1 MLELLT
7 SEIEEKKSIY
17 LKKTEALKY
26 KNTIVKLCLFQ
37 FFMGFYLISAVLIPF
52 YLNWAQISLFEISFL
67 QSVYMIGIV
76 IFGIPCGAIA
86 DKLGRKYCLFLAGFS
101 SAIAALIYGM
111 LSNLIIF
118 VIGEIF
124 FAFGTAMMTGSAES
138 YVFDYLKIIGKQK
151 EYPKISAK
159 IESFFLLGVII
170 SAPMGTILT
179 YFLYFPIV
187 MMLMAIPYLISAIIA
202 LTLNKVKSNENK
214 AKNLSKLIF
223 SGFKKIQNN
232 KTVKII
238 AIDLILFEA
247 LVMILVFYYPFYL
260 YETLNIPIIFV
271 GIFNSILNIT
281 QIIIMNLIM
290 NYATR
295 DENRKLLL
303 KLSAMIPG
311 VLYILLALILQTSF
325 IIACILFIIGIGLS
339 RRILSINAINKQIG
353 KENRTIILNTID
365 ICVMMVDVF
374 IIPAISFLV
383 LINING
389 FFIISGLL
397 LILLTLKSQIKN
409 HHV

>member
-1 MLELLT
+1 MLELLA
-7 SEIEEKKSIY
+7 SETEELENIS
-17 LKKTEALKY
+17 LKKGASEY

-37 FFMGFYLISAVLIPF
+37 FFIGFYLISAVLIPF
-52 YLNWAQISLFEISFL
+52 YLIWAQISLFEISIL
-67 QSVYMIGIV
+67 QTIYMIGIV
-76 IFGIPCGAIA
+76 IFGVPCGAIA
-86 DKLGRKYCLFLAGFS
+86 DKLGRKYCLFLAGLS
-101 SAIAALIYGM
+101 SAIAALIYGT

-118 VIGEIF
+118 VIAEIF

-138 YVFDYLKIIGKQK
+138 YAYDYLKTIGKHK
-151 EYPKISAK
+151 KYPKISAK
-159 IESFFLLGVII
+159 IQSFYLLGVII
-170 SAPMGTILT
+170 SAPIGTILA

-187 MMLMAIPYLISAIIA
+187 MMLMAIPYMISAIIA
-202 LTLNKVKSNENK
+202 LTLKKVKSRENK

-223 SGFKKIQNN
+223 SGFRKIQDN

-260 YETLNIPIIFV
+260 YETLKVPIVFI
-271 GIFNSILNIT
+271 GIFSSILNIT

-295 DENRKLLL
+295 VENRKMLFRLC
-303 KLSAMIPG
+303 AIIPG

-339 RRILSINAINKQIG
+339 RRILSINAINKQIE
-353 KENRTIILNTID
+353 KEHRTTILSTIE
-365 ICVMMVDVF
+365 ICIMMVEAF
-374 IIPAISFLV
+374 IIPTISFLV

-389 FFIISGLL
+389 FFIISGSL
-397 LILLTLKSQIKN
+397 LILLTVKSRIKN
-409 HHV
+409 HQL